1 MYSDEQLKEKMIEE
15 KDYDIKCIIQEL
27 LEYRIANHQFSGM
40 LDKNSYPIMNHS
52 VVFVAGDKKAEV
64 YYDYDYMSWMISFQS
79 VVENLS
85 NYDSFEL
92 EVCHD

>member
-1 MYSDEQLKEKMIEE
+1 MFSDEQLKEKMLEE

-27 LEYRIANHQFSGM
+27 LEYRKASHQFSGM

-52 VVFVAGDKKAEV
+52 IVFVDGGKKAEV
-64 YYDYDYMSWMISFQS
+64 YYDYDYMSWIIRFHS

-85 NYDSFEL
+85 NYSSFEL